1 MSLPAVKQLGF
12 APVIIILIVAIVII
26 AVRAGYYFYK
36 ISQEQKEVETQLRS
50 EHYCVL
56 QE

>member
-1 MSLPAVKQLGF
+1 MSLPAVKQLDVT
-12 APVIIILIVAIVII
+12 PVIIILIVAIVII

-50 EHYCVL
+50 
-56 QE
+56 